1 MTITKI
7 AENTK
12 KEQGK
17 IFILWICQEMILIR
31 KIALKN
37 TSILQEI
44 DIPRRRNIE
53 RNHTATHI
61 MHEAL
66 RRVIGTHSHQQ
77 GSLVDP
83 DHLRFDFNH
92 FERITADQMK
102 KIEDIVNEKISDDIT
117 VVALNDPKEWLT
129 IEQAKAKYPNVKMF
143 FGDKYGD
150 HVRIVEID
158 PNFSVEL
165 CGGTHVKHTNE
176 IGLFKIISESSVA
189 SGIRRI
195 EAVTGDGL
203 KNYIQQRIEKTG
215 ELDRQIEKL
224 LKEQEDLERQLGQFT
239 KVESPK
245 RPSLGAVSL
254 SSDKITADAI
264 NSVEQALSKREQI
277 IEEVT
282 KSSLDIKKEISKFR
296 VKSASSGIEE
306 IVAKGVALN
315 GFTVVSAKIDVGDAE
330 ELKSLGDAL
339 RLKITSGVGVLGAV
353 VDDKV
358 ALVCVVT
365 DDLIKEKKLAAGKI
379 VGELARRLGGGG
391 GGRPHLATAGG
402 KDVAK
407 LDETL
412 RETPEIVKSMLAST
426 K

>member
-1 MTITKI
+1 MDVITKI
-7 AENTK
+7 DK
-12 KEQGK
+12 
-17 IFILWICQEMILIR
+17 
-31 KIALKN
+31 
-37 TSILQEI
+37 
-44 DIPRRRNIE
+44 PRRRNIE

-66 RRVIGTHSHQQ
+66 RRVIGSHSHQQ
-77 GSLVDP
+77 GSLVAP

-92 FERITADQMK
+92 FEKITADQLI
-102 KIEDIVNEKISDDIT
+102 KIEDIVNEKIAKDIA
-117 VVALNDPKEWLT
+117 VESENDP
-129 IEQAKAKYPNVKMF
+129 AKWISIDEAKRLYPKVKMF

-150 HVRIVEID
+150 KVRVVIID
-158 PNFSVEL
+158 QDFSVEL

-203 KNYIQQRIEKTG
+203 KKYIEQRIEKTC

-239 KVESPK
+239 KVEPPK

-254 SSDKITADAI
+254 SSDKISADAI
-264 NSVEQALSKREQI
+264 NSVEQALSEREQI

-365 DDLIKEKKLAAGKI
+365 DYLIKEKKLAAGKI
-379 VGELARRLGGGG
+379 VGELAKRLGGGG

-407 LDETL
+407 LDEVLQKTS
-412 RETPEIVKSMLAST
+412 EVVKEFLAGG